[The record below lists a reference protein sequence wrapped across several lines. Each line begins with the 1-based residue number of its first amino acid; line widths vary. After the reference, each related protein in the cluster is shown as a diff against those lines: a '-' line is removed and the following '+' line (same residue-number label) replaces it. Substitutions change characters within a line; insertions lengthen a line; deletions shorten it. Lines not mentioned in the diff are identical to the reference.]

1 MIAAI
6 KIRGSVDASEDIS
19 RTLESLGLEKKNQ
32 CRFVEEDD
40 EAVKGMLEKAK
51 DYITYGTVD
60 DEVLE
65 ELEFDA
71 GEVVSLSPPSG
82 GFKNTRKNVNEGGA
96 LGRREN
102 VSDLLRKMI

>member
-1 MIAAI
+1 MIAAV
-6 KIRGSVDASEDIS
+6 KVRGSVDASEDIS
-19 RTLESLGLEKKNQ
+19 RTLESLGLVKKNQ
-32 CRFVEEDD
+32 CRFVEED

-60 DEVLE
+60 DEIVE
-65 ELEFDA
+65 ELEAEA
-71 GEVVSLSPPSG
+71 GDVVSLTPPSG